1 MFFKNFPKVY
11 YRFGEEATI
20 TSFQDISAYT
30 DIIDT
35 VKDTSSFYTS
45 YYIQP
50 NERPDQVSYKL
61 YGSTDYH
68 WTFYLMNDKIREQG
82 WPLTNQQLI
91 EYAERTYTHT
101 AIITRTSLNGILK
114 VGQDVRGTR
123 TASTG
128 TVIHRNLDLGIV
140 YLENVVGVFGQQEA
154 INSFPDISSTETI
167 IAESSSIE
175 YLSPHHYEDA
185 SGNWVDIDPTVGP
198 GAQLTEVTFLDRLE
212 RTNDSL
218 KEIRVI
224 KPSVIGEVVKSFKE
238 AIRS

>member
-20 TSFQDISAYT
+20 TNFQDISAYT

-91 EYAERTYTHT
+91 EYAVRAYTHT
-101 AIITRTSLNGILK
+101 AIITRTSLNGIFK
-114 VGQDVRGTR
+114 VGQTVRGTR

-128 TVIHRNLDLGIV
+128 TVVHRNLDLGIV
-140 YLENVVGVFGQQEA
+140 YLRDVVGVFGQLEA
-154 INSFPDISSTETI
+154 INSFPDISTTETI
-167 IAESSSIE
+167 VAESSSIE

-198 GAQLTEVTFLDRLE
+198 GALLTEVTFLDRLE

>member
-1 MFFKNFPKVY
+1 M
-11 YRFGEEATI
+11 
-20 TSFQDISAYT
+20 
-30 DIIDT
+30 
-35 VKDTSSFYTS
+35 
-45 YYIQP
+45 
-50 NERPDQVSYKL
+50 
-61 YGSTDYH
+61 
-68 WTFYLMNDKIREQG
+68 
-82 WPLTNQQLI
+82 
-91 EYAERTYTHT
+91 
-101 AIITRTSLNGILK
+101 
-114 VGQDVRGTR
+114 RGTR

>member
-20 TSFQDISAYT
+20 TSFQDLSAYA
-30 DIIDT
+30 DIIDA
-35 VKDTSSFYTS
+35 VKDTSAFYTS

-91 EYAERTYTHT
+91 EYAERSYTHT
-101 AIITRTSLNGILK
+101 AIVTRTSLNGIFK
-114 VGQDVRGTR
+114 VGQTVRGTR

-128 TVIHRNLDLGIV
+128 TVVHRNLDLGIV
-140 YLENVVGVFGQQEA
+140 YLRNVVGVFGQLEA
-154 INSFPDISSTETI
+154 INSFPDISTTETI

-175 YLSPHHYEDA
+175 YLSPHHYEDGN
-185 SGNWVDIDPTVGP
+185 GNWVDIDPEVGP
-198 GAQLTEVTFLDRLE
+198 GALLTEITFLDRLE
-212 RTNDSL
+212 RTNDTL

>member
-91 EYAERTYTHT
+91 EYAVSVYTHT
-101 AIITRTSLNGILK
+101 AIITRTSLNSIFK

-128 TVIHRNLDLGIV
+128 TVVHRNLDLGIV

-154 INSFPDISSTETI
+154 INSFPDISSIETI